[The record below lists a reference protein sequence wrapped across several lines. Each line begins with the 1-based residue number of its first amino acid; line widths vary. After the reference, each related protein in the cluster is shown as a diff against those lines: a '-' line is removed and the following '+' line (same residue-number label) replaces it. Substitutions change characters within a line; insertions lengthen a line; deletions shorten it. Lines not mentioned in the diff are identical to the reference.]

1 MQVSSRC
8 HLLFPILAFL
18 GLLAA
23 GCGKPEVVPESIE
36 GFSFQ
41 SPRQA
46 WSKLDAE
53 TRARVDS
60 GLGKRGKPVLTIL
73 HSTGSA
79 NASPSSLEDNHRRV
93 RGLADGLAYHFV
105 IGNGRGLGDGD
116 VFVTRRWME
125 GIASQALQNPGQETD
140 TIAIALVGEFNRKE
154 PTRAQL
160 EALDELLD
168 YLTAKIGPHPVR
180 LHAEVERSARGCPG
194 KNFPVTALRAAYS
207 K

>member
-1 MQVSSRC
+1 MQVLPPRQFVFLALA
-8 HLLFPILAFL
+8 LL
-18 GLLAA
+18 GGGWS
-23 GCGKPEVVPESIE
+23 GCGKPAVVPESIAD
-36 GFSFQ
+36 FSFQ
-41 SPRQA
+41 EPRQA
-46 WSKLDAE
+46 WTKLDPE
-53 TRARVDS
+53 TRVRIDT
-60 GLGKRGKPVLTIL
+60 GLGKRGKSVLTII

-79 NASPSSLEDNHRRV
+79 SASPSSLEDNHRRV

-105 IGNGRGLGDGD
+105 IGNGRGLGDGNLL
-116 VFVTRRWME
+116 VTRRWLE
-125 GIASQALQNPGQETD
+125 GIGSQALQDPGLETD
-140 TIAIALVGEFNRKE
+140 AITIALVGEFNRKE

-194 KNFPVTALRAAYS
+194 KNFPVSALRAAYS